1 MKDWEN
7 DYAASL
13 IYQDLADCS
22 LWICPV
28 AAELEETKTVKKV
41 AKLEDENLANV
52 NVLKKVSVLL
62 FLFITLVTT
71 V

>member
-22 LWICPV
+22 LGVYPV
-28 AAELEETKTVKKV
+28 AAELEKPKKV
-41 AKLEDENLANV
+41 KNAAKLEDENVINV
-52 NVLKKVSVLL
+52 NVLKKVSMFL